1 MALEQVF
8 SCPRTLAKL
17 RANPLG
23 RILEGFCLW
32 LLDGGFTRG
41 CIRQHRKRSPPLV
54 AIDQNVAQRWRK
66 CLILSRVDP
75 KIEKIRGEV

>member
-1 MALEQVF
+1 MPPMRAPLLGAEKEVVMALEQVF

-32 LLDGGFTRG
+32 LLEEKGTLPF
-41 CIRQHRKRSPPLV
+41 
-54 AIDQNVAQRWRK
+54 
-66 CLILSRVDP
+66 SRIWD
-75 KIEKIRGEV
+75 